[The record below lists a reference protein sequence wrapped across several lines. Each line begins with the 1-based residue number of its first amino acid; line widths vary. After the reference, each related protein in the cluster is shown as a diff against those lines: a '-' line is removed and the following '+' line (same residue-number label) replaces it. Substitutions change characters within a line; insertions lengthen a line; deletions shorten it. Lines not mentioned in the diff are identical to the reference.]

1 MVHCSVM
8 DLTAR
13 DRIRLWVSHLA
24 LCASDTSYTRS
35 SQVFGPDQAES
46 FDVIGEPHTL
56 LADLIAVYQEG
67 LTRPL
72 PFFPRSA
79 WEYVSTTGDP
89 AKAAARTW
97 AGNDYAWGESE
108 DAYNQL
114 AFRDSGIE
122 ILEGEFEQ
130 LASRI
135 LGPLQAN
142 RVVIR

>member
-1 MVHCSVM
+1 
-8 DLTAR
+8 
-13 DRIRLWVSHLA
+13 
-24 LCASDTSYTRS
+24 
-35 SQVFGPDQAES
+35 
-46 FDVIGEPHTL
+46 
-56 LADLIAVYQEG
+56 VYQEG

-79 WEYVSTTGDP
+79 WEYVSAGGDS

-108 DAYNQL
+108 DVYNQL

-130 LASRI
+130 LAARI

-142 RVVIR
+142 RVVVR

>member
-1 MVHCSVM
+1 
-8 DLTAR
+8 
-13 DRIRLWVSHLA
+13 
-24 LCASDTSYTRS
+24 
-35 SQVFGPDQAES
+35 
-46 FDVIGEPHTL
+46 L

-79 WEYVSTTGDP
+79 WEYVSTGGDP

-97 AGNDYAWGESE
+97 AGNDYAWGESK